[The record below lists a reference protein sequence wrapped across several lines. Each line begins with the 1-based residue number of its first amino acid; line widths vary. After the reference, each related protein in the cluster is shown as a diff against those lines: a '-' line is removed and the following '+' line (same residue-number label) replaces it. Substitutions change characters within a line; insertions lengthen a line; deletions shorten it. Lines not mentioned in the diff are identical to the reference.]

1 MATNDNDLN
10 QIEEDSI
17 KDILSSMGIDQ
28 YDTNVVAALSEYAR
42 SKIINL

>member
-1 MATNDNDLN
+1 MIASNDLN

-28 YDTNVVAALSEYAR
+28 YEPNVVVALSEYAR
-42 SKIINL
+42 SKIIY